1 MTLMVVKIILKSF
14 SVHKLRNFSAVASQ
28 LGIILLKLNQLVA
41 SPVSLVERGAAEFL
55 PAVRNFAVQVGE
67 NHVILLLAKVN
78 RV

>member
-41 SPVSLVERGAAEFL
+41 SPVSLVERGAPEFL

-67 NHVILLLAKVN
+67 THVILLLAKVN